1 MNMRYANGN
10 SSERPTPGPAAD
22 NPVALLAAA
31 GLRAER
37 VERCPDL
44 TCPVCSGGR
53 RAAA

>member
-1 MNMRYANGN
+1 MQNTNGN
-10 SSERPTPGPAAD
+10 SSDRPVRGPAAD

-37 VERCPDL
+37 VERCPDP

>member
-1 MNMRYANGN
+1 MNMRNTNGN
-10 SSERPTPGPAAD
+10 SSERSVRGPAVD

-37 VERCPDL
+37 VERCPDP

>member
-1 MNMRYANGN
+1 MSMRYTNANQ
-10 SSERPTPGPAAD
+10 SEKPVRGPAAD
-22 NPVALLAAA
+22 NPVAVLAAA

-37 VERCPDL
+37 VERCPDP

>member
-1 MNMRYANGN
+1 VNMRYTNGN
-10 SSERPTPGPAAD
+10 SSEGPARGPAAD

-37 VERCPDL
+37 VERCPDP
-44 TCPVCSGGR
+44 TCPFCSGGR